1 MEVRK
6 SNQKEERKGEKVI
19 GGSEKKRERNRGRD
33 RRLQVFLLYKFYSS
47 KQNIS

>member
-19 GGSEKKRERNRGRD
+19 GGSEKERERNRGREK
-33 RRLQVFLLYKFYSS
+33 RER
-47 KQNIS
+47 

>member
-19 GGSEKKRERNRGRD
+19 GGSEKEREREKGEIEGYRSS
-33 RRLQVFLLYKFYSS
+33 YSINFIAQS
-47 KQNIS
+47 RT